1 MSFNRLVFI
10 KAMISFDDANARQE
24 RWRTD
29 RFAAFREIF
38 KEFNKCCAKNIS
50 PDYYIA
56 IDETLYP
63 TRGAVSFK
71 TYNKDKPAKYGLSFR
86 SLSSSNRPYI
96 YYTVPY
102 TRNPVEVTKS
112 RIKDMLTLMKRIVEG
127 YEQHGY
133 SLKGTNIS
141 MDCYYM
147 SIPLAECLYDKNIT
161 CIGTLNS
168 NRKGLPKEIKETK
181 GREENSW
188 ISCKSDKGEVTL
200 NSYVVKTKSSGMRNV
215 LLLQTT
221 NPAHYVTQDDKKSLL
236 VTRYMTTLRVEL
248 TYPIKEWGH
257 ILQNIKQENGH

>member
-1 MSFNRLVFI
+1 M
-10 KAMISFDDANARQE
+10 
-24 RWRTD
+24 
-29 RFAAFREIF
+29 
-38 KEFNKCCAKNIS
+38 S
-50 PDYYIA
+50 PDDYIV
-56 IDETLYP
+56 IDQTYP
-63 TRGAVSFK
+63 TRGVILFT
-71 TYNKDKPAKYGLSFR
+71 TYSKDRPAKYGLNFR
-86 SLSSSNRPYI
+86 TLDSSRRPCI
-96 YYTVPY
+96 YYIVPY
-102 TRNPVEVTKS
+102 SEKPVEVTES
-112 RIKDMLTLMKRIVEG
+112 HIKDMLTLVKRIVEG

-141 MDCYYM
+141 MDRYYT
-147 SIPLAECLYDKNIT
+147 SIPQAEWLYDKNIT
-161 CIGTLNS
+161 YIGTLNS

-200 NSYVVKTKSSGMRNV
+200 NLYVMKTKSSGMRNV

-248 TYPIKEWGH
+248 THSIKEWGH